1 MDFPLTQYLTTF
13 FRGHPLI
20 LVDIGARWGMDRRW
34 ASFGES
40 IAAFCFE
47 ADAAECSRLNAQG
60 LANVK
65 FIPEVIAG
73 SNGIATLYETKFQ
86 ASSGLYQVNDKFFGR
101 LLNSDNGTLLGT
113 RAVTTKTL
121 DLVREEYQIPEPDFL
136 KLDVEGAELDI
147 LKTSDLGGT
156 FGVLTEFRFHEEIN
170 GSAPF
175 WQLDAYMRSQG
186 FMLYD
191 LAVGRQSRKTLPYP
205 TPMTRYTNGERFF
218 TATTRGQVMDGDAV
232 YFRDPM
238 RFQMDRMQILRAAC
252 LFEVFGLNDCA
263 AELLKERE
271 AEAMVDVDYCLNVLA
286 GGDYKKYMEAY

>member
-1 MDFPLTQYLTTF
+1 
-13 FRGHPLI
+13 
-20 LVDIGARWGMDRRW
+20 MDRRW

-47 ADAAECSRLNAQG
+47 ADAAECARLNAQG

-73 SNGIATLYETKFQ
+73 ANGIATLYQTKFQ
-86 ASSGLYQVNDKFFGR
+86 ASSGLYRVNEGFFGR
-101 LLNSDNGTLLGT
+101 LLNADNATLLGT
-113 RAVTTKTL
+113 QAVTTKTL
-121 DLVREEYQIPEPDFL
+121 DLVREEYQIPEPDFI

-147 LKTSDLGGT
+147 LRATNLGGT

-191 LAVGRQSRKTLPYP
+191 ITVGRQSRKALPYP
-205 TPMTRYTNGERFF
+205 GPKLNYTNGERFYA
-218 TATTRGQVMDGDAV
+218 ATERGQVMDGDAV
-232 YFRDPM
+232 YFRDPV
-238 RFQMDRMQILRAAC
+238 RFGMDRMQILRAAC
-252 LFEVFGLNDCA
+252 LFEVFGLKDCA
-263 AELLKERE
+263 AEILKDRE
-271 AEAMVDVDYCLNVLA
+271 AEAMVDVDYCLNQLA
-286 GGDYKKYMEAY
+286 GGDYKKYLEAY